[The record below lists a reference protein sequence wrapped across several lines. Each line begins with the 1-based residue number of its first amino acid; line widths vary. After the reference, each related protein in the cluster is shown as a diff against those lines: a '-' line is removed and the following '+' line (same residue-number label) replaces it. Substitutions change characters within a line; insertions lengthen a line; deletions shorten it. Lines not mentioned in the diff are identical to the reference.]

1 MNTVSTNIGTNE
13 AECLAADTGEV
24 RDPGRTELL
33 AAYNSTSATPIGIK
47 DADVKVKAFRSPTLP
62 II

>member
-33 AAYNSTSATPIGIK
+33 ASYNSTSATAIT
-47 DADVKVKAFRSPTLP
+47 S
-62 II
+62 